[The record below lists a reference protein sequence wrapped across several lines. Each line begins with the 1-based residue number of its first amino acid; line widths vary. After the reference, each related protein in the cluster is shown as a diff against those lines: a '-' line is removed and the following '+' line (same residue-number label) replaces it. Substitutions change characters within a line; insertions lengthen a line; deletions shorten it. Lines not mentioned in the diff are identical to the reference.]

1 MARERLV
8 SYLTLGGNELRRKKQ
23 IYGTKP
29 RKSIGGRQDK
39 EEKKLKK
46 MTTRVI
52 DVFRLLLWVTDE

>member
-29 RKSIGGRQDK
+29 RKSIGGRGRQDK

-52 DVFRLLLWVTDE
+52 DVFRLLL